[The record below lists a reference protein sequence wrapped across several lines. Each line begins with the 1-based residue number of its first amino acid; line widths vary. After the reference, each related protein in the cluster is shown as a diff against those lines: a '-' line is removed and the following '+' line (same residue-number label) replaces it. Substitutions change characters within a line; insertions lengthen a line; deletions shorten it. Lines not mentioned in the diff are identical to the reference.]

1 MVILIIQMVVIVM
14 QIVISMN
21 NFEGLM
27 SVDKIESN
35 YSNAIHSIWMY

>member
-1 MVILIIQMVVIVM
+1 MVILIIQMVVM

-35 YSNAIHSIWMY
+35 YSNAIHSIWTY

>member
-1 MVILIIQMVVIVM
+1 MVILIIQMVVM

>member
-1 MVILIIQMVVIVM
+1 MAMFIIQMVVM

-35 YSNAIHSIWMY
+35 